1 MFPGP
6 QPMVIFYARF
16 VRQFIVWAGE
26 RACSRGAVYN
36 GAWQARKSTSR
47 PDRFEVSSGETLLTA
62 ELRSAIAVCVYDADE
77 EAGPCCTCAAS
88 SGTPSP
94 PT

>member
-1 MFPGP
+1 MG
-6 QPMVIFYARF
+6 IFYACF
-16 VRQFIVWAGE
+16 VRQFIVWQESGHAH
-26 RACSRGAVYN
+26 A
-36 GAWQARKSTSR
+36 ARYTTAHGKLGNHVA
-47 PDRFEVSSGETLLTA
+47 PDRFEVSSGETMLTA

-88 SGTPSP
+88 SSTPSP